1 MRKRTRCIWLLI
13 LLSLLVPISA
23 FSELSV
29 HFIDVG
35 QGDAILI
42 HCDDKYLLLDAG
54 PLEAGR
60 VVNTYLRETLGVTQ
74 LDTVI
79 ASHEHDDH
87 LLGMPDALSG
97 FRVNKI
103 YTPPAVPMSWWFEHV
118 LPGLNQTELQIQRPE
133 SGEKIVLGSAEL
145 TFLETMK
152 ESEVANNLC
161 LVLRVDYGK
170 NSVLLTADLE
180 GDGESYL
187 LEKQEKL
194 QADVLKIG
202 HHGGN
207 TSTTDAF
214 LKAVNPEYAVISVG
228 KGNKHGHPHAET
240 LNKLIKRN
248 IKTFRTDEFGTIVLT
263 SDGQNWTVEVGKAK

>member
-1 MRKRTRCIWLLI
+1 MRKRTRCIWLFI

-23 FSELSV
+23 FPEMSV

-60 VVNTYLRETLGVTQ
+60 VVNKYLRETLGVTQ

-161 LVLRVDYGK
+161 LVLRVDYGN